1 MAHVGTIGTYRTVGR
16 AMPLS
21 VWASTSARQVS
32 RTFRKL
38 MFTAPLSVWA
48 AGPRLMTP
56 LFKPSNLRM
65 KMAFY
70 VGGSAPL
77 HSLSR
82 SGRIAGMV
90 QVDGAAQG
98 GQRVVLLYRATLKIV
113 DATVSQSNGRF
124 EFTELYPDGQYA
136 VVAFD
141 DLIGAPQK
149 NALISD
155 YITPVPS

>member
-1 MAHVGTIGTYRTVGR
+1 MAHAGTIGTYRPAGR
-16 AMPLS
+16 VMLLPI
-21 VWASTSARQVS
+21 WAASSARQVN

-38 MFTAPLSVWA
+38 TFTAPLSIWA
-48 AGPRLMTP
+48 AGPRLTIP
-56 LFKPSNLRM
+56 LHKAGSLRM

-90 QVDGAAQG
+90 QVDGAAQA
-98 GQRVVLLYRATLKIV
+98 GQRVVLLYRDTLKIV
-113 DATVSQSNGRF
+113 DATLSQSNGRF
-124 EFTELYPDGQYA
+124 EFTELYPGGQYA
-136 VVAFD
+136 VIAFE

>member
-1 MAHVGTIGTYRTVGR
+1 MAHAGTIGTYRAVGR
-16 AMPLS
+16 AMPLPI
-21 VWASTSARQVS
+21 WAATPS
-32 RTFRKL
+32 RLIIRTYRKVTFI
-38 MFTAPLSVWA
+38 APLSVWA
-48 AGPRLMTP
+48 SGSRVTTP
-56 LFKPSNLRM
+56 LYKASSLRM

-90 QVDGAAQG
+90 QFDGAAQA

-136 VVAFD
+136 VIAFD